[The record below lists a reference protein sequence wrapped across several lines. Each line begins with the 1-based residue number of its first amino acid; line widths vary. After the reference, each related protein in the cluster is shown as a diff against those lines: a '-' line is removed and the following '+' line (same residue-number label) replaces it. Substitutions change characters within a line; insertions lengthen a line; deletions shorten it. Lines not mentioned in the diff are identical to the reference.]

1 MAPAWLEKYIVRV
14 DATPDP
20 RRNNEQPVLE
30 LKYTALV
37 GHRRIVGVDGDTVPR
52 YEVKRRAILGAWGD
66 KCDVTSPVDGNRE
79 VAMFDFH
86 SLPPSTEIQFAQ
98 DNRKVIIKATEGQFE
113 PRSELPRLHWKA
125 TGMVVY
131 GKASWELR
139 DDSSIVMSVAIDD
152 HQVNGVISLWRS
164 QLKPATV
171 EELVVVGISKIE
183 DYRRMLRTSKTASV
197 EAAASATWL
206 AAS

>member
-20 RRNNEQPVLE
+20 RRNSEQPVHE
-30 LKYTALV
+30 LNYTALV
-37 GHRRIVGVDGDTVPR
+37 GHRRIVGVNGDTVPR

-79 VAMFDFH
+79 VAMTDFH

-113 PRSELPRLHWKA
+113 PRSGLPRLHWKA

-139 DDSSIVMSVAIDD
+139 DDSNLVMSVAIDD

-164 QLKPATV
+164 QLEPATI

-197 EAAASATWL
+197 QAAASATWL